1 MPMEAHMREATTAD
15 LPAILELYRQ
25 LGQDDGRVLDLE
37 AARRIFARI
46 HTCPEYRLHVAQM
59 GEQVVGVFGL
69 LIMDNL
75 GHLGAPSAIVED
87 VVVAEGLRGQGLG
100 GMMMAHAAVLARQR
114 GCYKIMLSSNRA
126 REAAHRF
133 YERLGFARHG
143 YSFRLDLAGAT
154 TDHGPTTLNHAAAEA
169 RP

>member
-1 MPMEAHMREATTAD
+1 MREATAAD

-25 LGQDDGRVLDLE
+25 LGEDDGRVLDLE
-37 AARRIFARI
+37 GARRIFARI
-46 HTCPEYRLHVAQM
+46 CTCPEYRLHIAQA
-59 GEQVVGVFGL
+59 GERVVGVYGL

-87 VVVAEGLRGQGLG
+87 VVVAEDLRGRGLG
-100 GMMMAHAAVLARQR
+100 GMMMVHAAARARER

-143 YSFRLDLAGAT
+143 HSFRLDLVGKEAG
-154 TDHGPTTLNHAAAEA
+154 HGPATLNHTAVEA

>member
-69 LIMDNL
+69 LIMGFL
-75 GHLGAPSAIVED
+75 VFEPHGLLEIWRRVRRLFHLWPF
-87 VVVAEGLRGQGLG
+87 
-100 GMMMAHAAVLARQR
+100 
-114 GCYKIMLSSNRA
+114 RA
-126 REAAHRF
+126 
-133 YERLGFARHG
+133 
-143 YSFRLDLAGAT
+143 
-154 TDHGPTTLNHAAAEA
+154 
-169 RP
+169 

>member
-1 MPMEAHMREATTAD
+1 MPMDAHMREATAAD

-25 LGQDDGRVLDLE
+25 LGEDDGRVLDLE
-37 AARRIFARI
+37 AARRIFSRI
-46 HTCPEYRLHVAQM
+46 HSCPEYRLHVAQT
-59 GEQVVGVFGL
+59 GERVVGVYGL

-100 GMMMAHAAVLARQR
+100 GMMMAHAAALARER

-126 REAAHRF
+126 RGAAHRF

-143 YSFRLDLAGAT
+143 YSFRLDLVGET
-154 TDHGPTTLNHAAAEA
+154 TGQGPATLNHGVAEA